1 MSLYL
6 NNLKSL
12 GYEYNNNLKL
22 HLLLPKMNGNT
33 IGDQVIKCEHFSLR
47 MILDPLRGVNVDI
60 IRYIRTSPPFDL
72 N

>member
-1 MSLYL
+1 MV
-6 NNLKSL
+6 
-12 GYEYNNNLKL
+12 
-22 HLLLPKMNGNT
+22 NT
-33 IGDQVIKCEHFSLR
+33 IGDQVIKCEHFSLK